1 MASQPYQLLGEKII
15 IFPQLTSYW
24 KPSTLIEEFENS
36 LKGTC
41 VPMIFSDCCYLTGLI
56 KEALCFKLMTTAA
69 FWHQQSYWFLFLVF
83 LELHAKTTQ
92 MTKTF
97 FRTVIVSQPTEW
109 ASTTSFSQPPT
120 VKHWFALQTVVQKKG
135 YHTTP
140 CLSLNKEKSLLNWTF
155 EATPTVSSWHGDIWW
170 ISTL

>member
-1 MASQPYQLLGEKII
+1 MASQPYQLLGEKNHN
-15 IFPQLTSYW
+15 F
-24 KPSTLIEEFENS
+24 PSTYQL
-36 LKGTC
+36 LKTKYIDRG
-41 VPMIFSDCCYLTGLI
+41 IWKFLKRHLSSNDIQWLLLTGLI